1 MKRWLGVCAMSL
13 LLTGGAQAAGFE
25 ARAATPAPELKAQDL
40 ARATKTLADYRGKV
54 VLLNFW
60 ASWCPPCLREM
71 PSMERLRIRMAGRP
85 LAIVALDSAE
95 TADEVNGFLS
105 KMKLGFPIL
114 LDPDGSNTKRW
125 KVFALPTTF
134 LLDASGRVRYVL
146 TGPTEWD
153 EGEALK
159 IIESLLAES
168 SPAKAASPKTAFNPA
183 ITKEYDQIGL

>member
-1 MKRWLGVCAMSL
+1 MKRWLMACALGL
-13 LLTGGAQAAGFE
+13 LLNGGTQAAGFE
-25 ARAATPAPELKAQDL
+25 ARPATPAPELKAQDL
-40 ARATKTLADYRGKV
+40 TGATRTLADYRGKV

-71 PSMERLRIRMAGRP
+71 PSMERLRLEMTGRP

-95 TADEVNGFLS
+95 TPEEVNAYLS

-114 LDPDGSNTKRW
+114 LDPDGSNTRRW

-134 LLDASGRVRYVL
+134 LLDAQGRVRYVL

-153 EGEALK
+153 EGEALQA
-159 IIESLLAES
+159 IESLLAELPTQS
-168 SPAKAASPKTAFNPA
+168 KQREPKPLTP
-183 ITKEYDQIGL
+183 Q

>member
-1 MKRWLGVCAMSL
+1 MKRLLMTCALGL
-13 LLTGGAQAAGFE
+13 LLNGGAQAAGFE

-40 ARATKTLADYRGKV
+40 AGATRTLADYRGKV

-71 PSMERLRIRMAGRP
+71 PSMERLRVKMTGRP

-95 TADEVNGFLS
+95 TPEEVNAYLS

-114 LDPDGSNTKRW
+114 LDPDGSNTRRW

-134 LLDASGRVRYVL
+134 LLDAQGRVRYVL

-153 EGEALK
+153 EGEALGV
-159 IIESLLAES
+159 IESLLAELPVQS
-168 SPAKAASPKTAFNPA
+168 NQREPKRLTP
-183 ITKEYDQIGL
+183 Q